1 MQPQTP
7 LPDGSAQRLARLLKE
22 TKSPKTYK
30 RIQVVYLRAKY
41 RYSSLTIAAMTG
53 YHQTTVKKIQA
64 QYLKEGEEALFPKGT
79 GGRYRENLSIEQERE
94 FLTPY
99 LDSAKAGQILQ
110 ISRIHQDYEQKLGRP
125 AGKSTIYEMLHRH
138 EWRKVTPRPKH
149 PKGDKQAQEAFKKTS
164 QL

>member
-1 MQPQTP
+1 
-7 LPDGSAQRLARLLKE
+7 
-22 TKSPKTYK
+22 
-30 RIQVVYLRAKY
+30 
-41 RYSSLTIAAMTG
+41 MTG

-110 ISRIHQDYEQKLGRP
+110 ISRIHQDYEQKLGTNPPANRP
-125 AGKSTIYEMLHRH
+125 SMRCFIDTSGGK
-138 EWRKVTPRPKH
+138 
-149 PKGDKQAQEAFKKTS
+149 
-164 QL
+164 

>member
-1 MQPQTP
+1 
-7 LPDGSAQRLARLLKE
+7 
-22 TKSPKTYK
+22 
-30 RIQVVYLRAKY
+30 
-41 RYSSLTIAAMTG
+41 MTG

>member
-1 MQPQTP
+1 MGSDSNFNSIFQQVTMRPQTP

-22 TKSPKTYK
+22 TKDAKTYK
-30 RIQVVYLRAKY
+30 RIQVVYLRAKD

-94 FLTPY
+94 FSRLTWIAPKP
-99 LDSAKAGQILQ
+99 DRFSKSAVFIKIMNKNWDDPPAN
-110 ISRIHQDYEQKLGRP
+110 RP
-125 AGKSTIYEMLHRH
+125 SMRCFIDTSGGK
-138 EWRKVTPRPKH
+138 
-149 PKGDKQAQEAFKKTS
+149 
-164 QL
+164 